1 MQQKLRIAT
10 AGTGYFSQFHYN
22 AWQRLMREGRVE
34 LTAVC
39 NRTLSRA
46 QEFADRYGFQSTYRD
61 FSEMLQQVKPD
72 LVDIITPPVTH
83 PSYVRAAVDRGVA
96 AICQKP
102 FTPSLAEAESLVA
115 HIERNAG
122 TVAIHENFR
131 FQPWYGK
138 LRQLL
143 EDGTIGEPYQVSFRL
158 RPGDGQGEDAYLNR
172 QPYFQQMERFL
183 VHETAIHLIDT
194 FRYLFGEM
202 TGVYAQLRR
211 LNPVIAGEDSGII
224 LFDFSNGRR
233 GLFDG
238 NRLVDHKA
246 DNRRLTMGEMCIEGS
261 GGTLALDGD
270 GNIRLRKHGSN
281 EWQPVAYA
289 WNNQDY
295 AGDCVYRVQQHV
307 LDHLQQNAPLMNS
320 ARDYLVNLRIEEAVY
335 KSAASGSRID
345 LNTAA
350 A

>member
-22 AWQRLMREGRVE
+22 AWQRLMQEGRVE

-83 PSYVRAAVDRGVA
+83 PSYVRAAVDGGVA

-122 TVAIHENFR
+122 KVAIHENFR

-138 LRQLL
+138 LRRLL
-143 EDGTIGEPYQVSFRL
+143 EDGAIGEPYQVSFRL

-281 EWQPVAYA
+281 EWQPVAYT

-335 KSAASGSRID
+335 QSAASGSRID